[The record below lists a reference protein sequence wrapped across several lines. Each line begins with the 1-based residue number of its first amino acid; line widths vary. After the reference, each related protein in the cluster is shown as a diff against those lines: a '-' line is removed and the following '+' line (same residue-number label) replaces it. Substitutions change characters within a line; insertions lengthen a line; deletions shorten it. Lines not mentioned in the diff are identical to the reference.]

1 VLQTGGDNL
10 FLPAVLKPA
19 VKMRIITADI
29 SSPAPE
35 PAVKMDLG
43 PAVKINL

>member
-1 VLQTGGDNL
+1 MLQTGGDNL
-10 FLPAVLKPA
+10 FSPAVLKPA

-29 SSPAPE
+29 SPPAPE

-43 PAVKINL
+43 PVVKINL